1 MWLIRR
7 KNRMKVKNENVFVM
21 SQTGMFEKMRS
32 LKLSIVDAYNVLKIL
47 DAITPILKRTQNA
60 NANILQEIGFVQG
73 ATPTEEQENIYREK
87 FQELMG
93 IEDDI
98 EIEKIP
104 LSILINAKMEC
115 SADEI
120 RVINWLIDMDK

>member
-1 MWLIRR
+1 
-7 KNRMKVKNENVFVM
+7 MKVKNENVFVM

-47 DAITPILKRTQNA
+47 DAITPILKRIQNA